1 MKKVDG
7 DLVRL
12 LRELDRLH
20 LTDSTVVIKTADH
33 GEMGMAHG
41 GQYQK
46 MFNAYEE
53 TLRVPLV
60 FSNPVM
66 WPKPAVSNA
75 LVSHVDFVPT
85 IASLLGAPKSLSKS
99 AQCVHV
105 AHAQP

>member
-1 MKKVDG
+1 MNFYGNLMKKVDG

-46 MFNAYEE
+46 MFNA
-53 TLRVPLV
+53 
-60 FSNPVM
+60 
-66 WPKPAVSNA
+66 
-75 LVSHVDFVPT
+75 
-85 IASLLGAPKSLSKS
+85 
-99 AQCVHV
+99 
-105 AHAQP
+105 